1 MNRVWIYLLR
11 NMYIVIASI
20 NCESV
25 DFIKEQVDHE
35 NFIMDKK
42 ITNVITVKAQLE
54 ELEEEQTMVP
64 ASLVL
69 HSNRP
74 SCL

>member
-1 MNRVWIYLLR
+1 
-11 NMYIVIASI
+11 MYIVIAYI

-25 DFIKEQVDHE
+25 DFIKGQVDHE